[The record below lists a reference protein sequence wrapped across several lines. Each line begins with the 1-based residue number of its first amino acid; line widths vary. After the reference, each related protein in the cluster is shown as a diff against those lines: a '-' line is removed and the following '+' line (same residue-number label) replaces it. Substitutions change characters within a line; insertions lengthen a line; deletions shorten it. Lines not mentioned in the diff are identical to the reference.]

1 MISLNIGGT
10 VFITSLETLKSNNCF
25 FSALV
30 SNTNDKQHFFVDR
43 DPTHFIYILN
53 YLRGSHFL
61 PSNPDVLKQL
71 QIEADFYCLTEL
83 SKNILDKLKNDLQHA
98 QSIEVELR
106 LLRQKIQPPN

>member
-10 VFITSLETLKSNNCF
+10 VFITSQETLKSNTCF

-30 SNTNDKQHFFVDR
+30 TNSDKQHFFIDR
-43 DPTHFIYILN
+43 DSTHFIYILN

-61 PSNPDVLKQL
+61 PSNPDILKQL

-83 SKNILDKLKNDLQHA
+83 SKSINDKLKDDLQYA

-106 LLRQKIQPPN
+106 LLRQKMQPS